1 VTGVQTCAL
10 PIYTHPMLTYR
21 ISALDHIRRIESFL
35 QNLMPAAPPS
45 YIRKLIKGGNVI
57 VNEQI
62 CTFGSILFLSDTVS
76 LKETARTGALL
87 TNRCSAPDI
96 LYEDDHIVIFNK
108 PAGIPI
114 HRSAEQGGE
123 NLMELASLFLQSRDN
138 LEIKL
143 RPVNRLDKG
152 TSGAVIAAKN
162 SASAGAF
169 GKLFQENL
177 VEKRYLT
184 LVTGKTRE
192 EGLIDFPLDG
202 RETVTSFRTLYQ
214 GTEAA
219 LLAVYPLTG
228 RTHQIR
234 RHLSAINHPLI
245 GDTRYGGRK
254 LKGFNNEALHAFKIS
269 FRDPFSLQ
277 DMEFFAPL
285 AERFLQ
291 NMSIL
296 AGETFPSLMN
306 TLKDL

>member
-1 VTGVQTCAL
+1 
-10 PIYTHPMLTYR
+10 MLTYQ

-35 QNLMPAAPPS
+35 QNLMPTAPPS
-45 YIRKLIKGGNVI
+45 YLRKLIKGGNVI
-57 VNEQI
+57 VNERT
-62 CTFGSILFLSDTVS
+62 CTPGSILFLSDTVS

-87 TNRCSAPDI
+87 ANRCSAPDI
-96 LYEDDHIVIFNK
+96 IYEDDQIVILNK

-114 HRSAEQGGE
+114 HRSAEEGAE
-123 NLMELASLFLQSRDN
+123 NLMDIATLFLQTRDN
-138 LEIKL
+138 LGFKL

-152 TSGAVIAAKN
+152 TSGVVIAAKN
-162 SASAGAF
+162 SDSAGAF

-184 LVTGKTRE
+184 LVTGKTRD

-202 RETVTSFRTLYQ
+202 KDTVTSFQTLFQ
-214 GTEAA
+214 GDGAA

-234 RHLSAINHPLI
+234 RHLSAINHPLL

-254 LKGFNNEALHAFKIS
+254 IKGFNNDALHAFKIT
-269 FRDPFSLQ
+269 FTDPFSLQ

-285 AERFLQ
+285 GERFLQ
-291 NMSIL
+291 NLATL
-296 AGETFPSLMN
+296 AGETYPSLLN

>member
-1 VTGVQTCAL
+1 
-10 PIYTHPMLTYR
+10 M
-21 ISALDHIRRIESFL
+21 RRIESFL

-45 YIRKLIKGGNVI
+45 YLRKLIKGRNVI

-62 CTFGSILFLSDTVS
+62 CTPGSILFLSDTVS
-76 LKETARTGALL
+76 LKETTRTSALL
-87 TNRCSAPDI
+87 ACRCSAPDI

-114 HRSAEQGGE
+114 HRSAEHCGE
-123 NLMELASLFLQSRDN
+123 NLMELASLFIQSRDN
-138 LEIKL
+138 QEIKL

-192 EGLIDFPLDG
+192 EGLIDLPLDG
-202 RETVTSFRTLYQ
+202 KEAITSFRTLYQ
-214 GTEAA
+214 GAEAA

-234 RHLSAINHPLI
+234 RHLSSINHPLI

-254 LKGFNNEALHAFKIS
+254 PKGFNNEALHAFKIS
-269 FRDPFSLQ
+269 FRDPFSMQ
-277 DMEFFAPL
+277 EMEFFAPL
-285 AERFLQ
+285 ADRFLQ

-296 AGETFPSLMN
+296 AGESLLSLMN
-306 TLKDL
+306 TFKDL